1 MIDWSW
7 FVARLIGAIGSWL
20 DSSNLRNRVYKM
32 AEEAEIMMT
41 ALEDIERMSRE
52 EHIKK
57 YARKAINTVKELENY
72 RLTRKSIRSII
83 VV

>member
-1 MIDWSW
+1 MWSII
-7 FVARLIGAIGSWL
+7 VGKILTTVMSWA
-20 DSSNLRNRVYKM
+20 DAGNLRNRCFKM

-57 YARKAINTVKELENY
+57 YAHKVIETIKGLPVEDHR
-72 RLTRKSIRSII
+72 
-83 VV
+83 